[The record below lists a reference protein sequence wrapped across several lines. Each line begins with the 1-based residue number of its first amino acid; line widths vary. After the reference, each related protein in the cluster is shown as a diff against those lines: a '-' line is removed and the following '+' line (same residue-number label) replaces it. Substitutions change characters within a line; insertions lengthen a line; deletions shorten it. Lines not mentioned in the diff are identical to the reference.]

1 MPARRRWVAGAVLVG
16 IGWLVTPSA
25 IPVYDGVGVPDEP
38 YRYVKAPAGN
48 PPTAEATVAT
58 ATTPVAAGVGTNG
71 VIVATAEQAPQFSLF
86 VPPAALATAKGPIT
100 VTSTPA
106 APTDQPAGSTIPGNV
121 YVVTVTSPGGTVT
134 TTDKIAIASLYLRA
148 INSSEG
154 WVMQHRATH
163 TDPWVALQS
172 ARGGTDTWV
181 SSFKGAGEYA
191 LSRSASADKG
201 SSSSVLPWLL
211 GGGVALL
218 VLLVVAIRLR
228 STPE

>member
-25 IPVYDGVGVPDEP
+25 VPVYDGVGVPDEP
-38 YRYVKAPAGN
+38 YRYVSPPKGN
-48 PPTAEATVAT
+48 PATAEPTTAS
-58 ATTPVAAGVGTNG
+58 ATTPVAGGVGTNG
-71 VIVATAEQAPQFSLF
+71 LIVATKEQSPQFSLF
-86 VPPAALATAKGPIT
+86 VPPQALATTKGPIT
-100 VTSTPA
+100 VTCTPA
-106 APTDQPAGSTIPGNV
+106 APSDQPSGSTISGNV
-121 YVVTVTSPGGTVT
+121 YVVTVTSPGGAVT

-148 INSSEG
+148 VESSDG
-154 WVMQHRATH
+154 WVMQHRVNH

-181 SSFKGAGEYA
+181 SSFTGPGEYA
-191 LSRSASADKG
+191 LSRAAAAKG
-201 SSSSVLPWLL
+201 GQTSVLPWLL

-228 STPE
+228 SNPE